1 MDNKTLIESGN
12 AVLGIEFGST
22 RIKAVLIN
30 EKYEPI
36 AGGSFTWENSL
47 ENGVWTYPLSQIH
60 EGLQTCYADL
70 KKDVKEKYGIKL
82 TKFKSGGISAMM
94 HGYLAFDKDDKLLV
108 PFRTWRNTITGE
120 ASLKLSK
127 LFNFPVPE
135 RWSVSHLYQA
145 VLNKEEH
152 ISKIQNVYTLAAYIH
167 YKLTGEKVIGVG
179 DASGMFPVKLSAD
192 KKSAAYNPD
201 YAVKFEALPEMKA
214 LCGGKFKLTDCFP
227 KVLMAG
233 EKAGTLTAEGAKF
246 LDPTGELTAGI
257 PFCPPEGDMGT
268 GMIAT
273 NSVRVGYGNSS
284 LGTSGN
290 ITLVTDKSIAMNKEI
305 DVIASP
311 SGYPAVLVHANNCTT
326 DINAWVE
333 LLHQAIVLAGG
344 SIQRGELF
352 VRLFNKSLEGE
363 PDAGG
368 LVSFNYFSGEAA
380 VGVQE
385 GRPLFI
391 REPDAKM
398 SLANFMKSHILAV
411 LAILRIGVDILVKQG
426 VEVNKIYGHGGFFK
440 TPVVG
445 AKALSAALNAPVAT
459 LSSAGEGGPYG
470 EALLAAYMIEKEKGE
485 TLEDYL
491 QNKIFANA
499 KEEVA
504 IASKE
509 EVKGFN
515 EFLERY
521 KAAVPVEAKAV
532 ECVKGQHN

>member
-1 MDNKTLIESGN
+1 MILEKCVI
-12 AVLGIEFGST
+12 GIEFGST
-22 RIKAVLIN
+22 NIKAVMLDENHEI
-30 EKYEPI
+30 I
-36 AGGSFTWENSL
+36 ASNDYAWESTL
-47 ENGVWTYPLSQIH
+47 KNGVWIYTLEQAKI
-60 EGLQTCYADL
+60 GLADCYAGL
-70 KKDVKEKYGIKL
+70 KQKFETKYRRPLAKVGAI
-82 TKFKSGGISAMM
+82 GISGMM
-94 HGYLAFDKDDKLLV
+94 HGYLVFDKNGNQLAE
-108 PFRTWRNTITGE
+108 FRTWKNTICPQ
-120 ASLKLSK
+120 AQDQLSK
-127 LFNFPVPE
+127 LFNFNVPQ
-135 RWSVSHLYQA
+135 RWSVSHIYQA
-145 VLNKEEH
+145 MLNGEKEVKD
-152 ISKIQNVYTLAAYIH
+152 IVFATTLAGYFH
-167 YKLTGEKVIGVG
+167 YLLTGEKVIGAN
-179 DASGMFPVKLSAD
+179 DASGMFPLDPSTKDYDAKMVSKFNEVIKD
-192 KKSAAYNPD
+192 KVD
-201 YAVKFEALPEMKA
+201 WRILDILPKCMLA
-214 LCGGKFKLTDCFP
+214 GQNAGYLT
-227 KVLMAG
+227 K
-233 EKAGTLTAEGAKF
+233 EGAK
-246 LDPTGELTAGI
+246 LIDPSGVLQPGI

-385 GRPLFI
+385 GRPLFV

-411 LAILRIGVDILVKQG
+411 LAVLRIGVDILKKQG

-445 AKALSAALNAPVAT
+445 AKALSAALDAPVAT

-470 EALLAAYMIEKEKGE
+470 EALLAAYMLEKGKGE

-499 KEEVA
+499 KEDIAV
-504 IASKE
+504 ASKE

-515 EFLERY
+515 RFLERY

-532 ECVKGQHN
+532 ECVEGQHNK

>member
-1 MDNKTLIESGN
+1 M
-12 AVLGIEFGST
+12 VLEKCVIGIEFGST
-22 RIKAVLIN
+22 NIKAVMLDENHEI
-30 EKYEPI
+30 I
-36 AGGSFTWENSL
+36 ASNDYAWESTLKNGIWIYTL
-47 ENGVWTYPLSQIH
+47 EQAKI
-60 EGLQTCYADL
+60 GLADCYAGL
-70 KKDVKEKYGIKL
+70 KQKFETKYRRPLAKVGAI
-82 TKFKSGGISAMM
+82 GISGMM
-94 HGYLAFDKDDKLLV
+94 HGYLVFDKNGNQLAE
-108 PFRTWRNTITGE
+108 FRTWKNTICPQ
-120 ASLKLSK
+120 AQDQLSQ
-127 LFNFPVPE
+127 LFNFNVPQ
-135 RWSVSHLYQA
+135 RWSVSHIYQA
-145 VLNKEEH
+145 MLNGEKEVKD
-152 ISKIQNVYTLAAYIH
+152 IVFATTLAGYFH
-167 YKLTGEKVIGVG
+167 YLLTGQKVIGAN
-179 DASGMFPVKLSAD
+179 DAPKCMLAGQNAG
-192 KKSAAYNPD
+192 Y
-201 YAVKFEALPEMKA
+201 
-214 LCGGKFKLTDCFP
+214 LT
-227 KVLMAG
+227 K
-233 EKAGTLTAEGAKF
+233 EGA
-246 LDPTGELTAGI
+246 LLIDPTGVLQPGI

-352 VRLFNKSLEGE
+352 VRLFNKSLEAE

-385 GRPLFI
+385 GRPLFV

-411 LAILRIGVDILVKQG
+411 LAVLRIGVDILKKQG

-445 AKALSAALNAPVAT
+445 AKALSAALDAPVAT

-470 EALLAAYMIEKEKGE
+470 EALLAAYMIEKERGE

-499 KEEVA
+499 KED
-504 IASKE
+504 IALASRE

-515 EFLERY
+515 KFLERY

-532 ECVKGQHN
+532 ECVKGQHE